1 MLLIFQSCANGRAVV
16 EKIRT
21 YFDMDIQA
29 TRFNWYRDS
38 SDWKPYHHDAA
49 AMKAHMATKQNITIA
64 ASFGAERDVS
74 FMASCSSV
82 SVLLVRLA
90 RSFAASSCFVVPVLP
105 LDVARKD

>member
-1 MLLIFQSCANGRAVV
+1 MFTEDNDWIHSTCCDAALAVV
-16 EKIRT
+16 DKIRS

-74 FMASCSSV
+74 FMV
-82 SVLLVRLA
+82 SLAPLLAVLATCPRQP
-90 RSFAASSCFVVPVLP
+90 VPHTSH
-105 LDVARKD
+105 

>member
-1 MLLIFQSCANGRAVV
+1 M

-74 FMASCSSV
+74 FMASWFFCV
-82 SVLLVRLA
+82 CIA
-90 RSFAASSCFVVPVLP
+90 RSLAGSSCFVVPVLP
-105 LDVARKD
+105 LGVARKD